1 VTPNR
6 TAPAGKARSTRQG
19 AAIKAILEQSSGF
32 RSAQDVYAQLR
43 REGRPVGLATV
54 YRHLQA
60 LVDAGAVDMVR
71 SFDGEA
77 VYRRCGTA
85 SHHHHLMCR
94 RCGRTEEIE
103 EPAVEAWAARVARA
117 AGFLEVEH
125 TVEISG
131 VCGDC
136 GKR

>member
-1 VTPNR
+1 
-6 TAPAGKARSTRQG
+6 
-19 AAIKAILEQSSGF
+19 
-32 RSAQDVYAQLR
+32 
-43 REGRPVGLATV
+43 
-54 YRHLQA
+54 
-60 LVDAGAVDMVR
+60 
-71 SFDGEA
+71 
-77 VYRRCGTA
+77 
-85 SHHHHLMCR
+85 MCR

>member
-60 LVDAGAVDMVR
+60 LVDA
-71 SFDGEA
+71 
-77 VYRRCGTA
+77 
-85 SHHHHLMCR
+85 
-94 RCGRTEEIE
+94 
-103 EPAVEAWAARVARA
+103 
-117 AGFLEVEH
+117 
-125 TVEISG
+125 
-131 VCGDC
+131 
-136 GKR
+136 